1 MTKFFQFILK
11 KTMIAITVICMS
23 GPVLCA
29 DSNITGTIGDYGSWA
44 TAENRDTVIKN
55 MKNDLDN
62 FGPTESQG
70 AQYIPFEVRLGVAFM
85 RGMSQIGNILDNS
98 LGHFSIIFILVA
110 FAFWVMMESY
120 QMMTSDSNV
129 KKLAENIVKK
139 GLLIAGWI
147 IVLHLGPAKVF
158 MMIMGPVVSVGTYIA
173 NFILSSITSIVGV
186 NLQSCDAIYPYIQ
199 QNLIDP
205 NNPNAILISA
215 ESARDIM
222 CLPTRITSFFATTIG
237 MGWKWI
243 GVGIGTSLFS
253 VIIGGMLLYVS
264 IRGIWKFTFV
274 ALGVVADL
282 FLTVL
287 MLPFTA
293 IAETVAK
300 TSYKGII
307 GDIFN
312 TFLSIFKTE
321 KLSEQINRF
330 ISAAIHF
337 IALAVV
343 IGVTVGLMSSV
354 IEVNVSGIPNQT
366 PNQSLIV
373 LLVTYLAIHILDKSD
388 ELAKKWSGGINTEF
402 GDKVKGNV
410 TGLWKASVKQT
421 KDWYK
426 AIKETKK

>member
-1 MTKFFQFILK
+1 
-11 KTMIAITVICMS
+11 
-23 GPVLCA
+23 
-29 DSNITGTIGDYGSWA
+29 
-44 TAENRDTVIKN
+44 
-55 MKNDLDN
+55 
-62 FGPTESQG
+62 
-70 AQYIPFEVRLGVAFM
+70 
-85 RGMSQIGNILDNS
+85 
-98 LGHFSIIFILVA
+98 
-110 FAFWVMMESY
+110 
-120 QMMTSDSNV
+120 
-129 KKLAENIVKK
+129 
-139 GLLIAGWI
+139 
-147 IVLHLGPAKVF
+147 
-158 MMIMGPVVSVGTYIA
+158 
-173 NFILSSITSIVGV
+173 
-186 NLQSCDAIYPYIQ
+186 
-199 QNLIDP
+199 
-205 NNPNAILISA
+205 
-215 ESARDIM
+215 M

-421 KDWYK
+421 KK
-426 AIKETKK
+426 EPKKIKKKKKGAKTKSKKKK